1 MKNFLWLL
9 VLIPIISFSQE
20 KTEEVV
26 VVKSNKQIE
35 EFTKSLGSD
44 QLRVDFLDLLL
55 FPALTVA
62 YEKSKNSFSGFG
74 STLFLN
80 LGNDSS
86 AGDIYTQKFA
96 LTPYYRFY
104 FLKSE
109 DFGGK
114 GIFVEV
120 FTKLVSGKG
129 LKSGNNIKTSYF
141 DIAPG
146 LAVGRKWINRNGF
159 SFELL
164 FGVGRN
170 LLIGSGQNWETRTAG
185 TLRMGVSVG
194 KRF

>member
-9 VLIPIISFSQE
+9 VFTPIISFSQE

-35 EFTKSLGSD
+35 EFTNSLGSD
-44 QLRVDFLDLLL
+44 ELRVDFLDLLL

-86 AGDIYTQKFA
+86 VGDIYTQKFA

-114 GIFVEV
+114 GIFAEV
-120 FTKLVSGKG
+120 FTKYLKPILLALV
-129 LKSGNNIKTSYF
+129 TSESNEYC
-141 DIAPG
+141 
-146 LAVGRKWINRNGF
+146 
-159 SFELL
+159 SLL
-164 FGVGRN
+164 
-170 LLIGSGQNWETRTAG
+170 Q
-185 TLRMGVSVG
+185 SVDWPVQLSIVTQLNPLSIE
-194 KRF
+194 